1 MKILAL
7 NSSDIF
13 GGAARAAYR
22 LQGALRNLGVD
33 ARMLVQRKFS
43 DAPHVIGPANAWQSG
58 LGLARNRIDG
68 LPLTL
73 LSRRHNPLFSV
84 SFVPSDTVSRLNG
97 LTPDIVHLHWICEG
111 LASIG
116 SLLRIR
122 APLIW
127 TLHDSWPF
135 TGGCHVPHDCSAYRQ
150 RCGCCPQL
158 GSSFGWDL
166 SRSGWI
172 RKQRML
178 SSLRPVVVSPSRWL
192 AATAAESSLMGN
204 LRIEVIPNGV
214 DTSRFKPF
222 DKGAARTLLGIEQG
236 RNILLFSALDG
247 IRHHH
252 KGFHLLERALVEC
265 SSVAGFRDSTELLV
279 AGCSAPEG
287 FPDLPIPVR
296 FLGQLKDDVALALLY
311 NAADVYL
318 APALLE
324 NFSTTVLEALA
335 CGTPCIAFN
344 AGGMSDLLDHGV
356 NGYLAQAYDI
366 QDFARGIIWSLEDHE
381 RLEILSAN
389 GRRKVEECFTLE
401 LMAQRHVRLYEDVW
415 TRFRS

>member
-22 LQGALRNLGVD
+22 LQGALRNLGAD

-43 DAPHVIGPANAWQSG
+43 DDPYVIGPVNAWQSG

-68 LPLTL
+68 LPLNL
-73 LSRRHNPLFSV
+73 LSRRPNPLFSV

-97 LTPDIVHLHWICEG
+97 LSPDIVHLHWICEG

-116 SLLRIR
+116 SLSRIQ

-135 TGGCHVPHDCSAYRQ
+135 TGGCHVPHDCRAYRQ

-172 RKQRML
+172 RKQRMF
-178 SSLRPVVVSPSRWL
+178 SSLRPVVVSPSCWL
-192 AATAAESSLMGN
+192 AAAAAESSLMGN
-204 LRIEVIPNGV
+204 LRIEVIPNGI

-222 DKGAARTLLGIEQG
+222 DKGVARALLGIEQS

-265 SSVAGFRDSTELLV
+265 SSVEGFRDSTELLV
-279 AGCSAPEG
+279 AGCSAPEV

-296 FLGQLKDDVALALLY
+296 FFGQLKDDVALALLY

-335 CGTPCIAFN
+335 CGIPCIAFN
-344 AGGMSDLLDHGV
+344 AGGMSDLLDHGI

-366 QDFARGIIWSLEDHE
+366 QDFARGIIWLLEDQE
-381 RLEILSAN
+381 RLEVLSAN

-401 LMAQRHVRLYEDVW
+401 LMAQRHVSLYEDV
-415 TRFRS
+415 RKLKK

>member
-22 LQGALRNLGVD
+22 LQGALRNLGTD

-43 DAPHVIGPANAWQSG
+43 DDPYVIGPANVWQGG

-68 LPLTL
+68 LPLKL
-73 LSRRHNPLFSV
+73 FSRCHNPLFSV
-84 SFVPSDTVSRLNG
+84 SFVPSDTVSRLN
-97 LTPDIVHLHWICEG
+97 LLSPDIVHLHWICEG

-116 SLLRIR
+116 SLSRIR

-135 TGGCHVPHDCSAYRQ
+135 TGGCHVPHDCNAYRQ
-150 RCGCCPQL
+150 RCGRCPQL
-158 GSSFGWDL
+158 GSSASWDL
-166 SRSGWI
+166 SRSGWN
-172 RKQRML
+172 RKRRML
-178 SSLRPVVVSPSRWL
+178 SRLQPVVVSPSRWL
-192 AATAAESSLMGN
+192 AASAAESSLMGN

-214 DTSRFKPF
+214 DTRCFKQF
-222 DKGAARTLLGIEQG
+222 DKVVARTLLGIEQN
-236 RNILLFSALDG
+236 RNILLFSAMDG

-265 SSVAGFRDSTELLV
+265 SSAEGFRDSTELLV
-279 AGCSAPEG
+279 AGCSAPAG

-296 FLGQLKDDVALALLY
+296 FLGQLKDDATLALLY

-344 AGGMSDLLDHGV
+344 AGGMSDLLDHGI
-356 NGYLAQAYDI
+356 NGYMAKAYDV
-366 QDFARGIIWSLEDHE
+366 QDFARGIIWSLEDQE
-381 RLEILSAN
+381 RLELLSAN

-401 LMAQRHVRLYEDVW
+401 LMAQRHVSLYEDVW
-415 TRFRS
+415 KLRK